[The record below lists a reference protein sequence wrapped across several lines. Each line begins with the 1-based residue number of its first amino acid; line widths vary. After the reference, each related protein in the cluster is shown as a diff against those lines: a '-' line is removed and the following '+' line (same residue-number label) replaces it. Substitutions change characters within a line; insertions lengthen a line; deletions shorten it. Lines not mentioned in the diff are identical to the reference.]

1 MSVSKLHAFRHQR
14 ESEYHKLLSVSE
26 VTIVVEVWGEVVAV
40 ATFRVGTRLVRL
52 ATWSRLC
59 CPLSFK
65 KSSTNLSHDHLLVRF
80 LVFCH

>member
-1 MSVSKLHAFRHQR
+1 MHLDTK
-14 ESEYHKLLSVSE
+14 ESEYHKLLSVRE

-40 ATFRVGTRLVRL
+40 ATFRVGTRLLRL

-65 KSSTNLSHDHLLVRF
+65 SLPQISALIT
-80 LVFCH
+80 C

>member
-1 MSVSKLHAFRHQR
+1 MHLDTK
-14 ESEYHKLLSVSE
+14 ESEYHKLLSVRE

-40 ATFRVGTRLVRL
+40 AIFRVGTRLVRL

-65 KSSTNLSHDHLLVRF
+65 KSSANLSLDHLVRF
-80 LVFCH
+80 LVSCAI

>member
-1 MSVSKLHAFRHQR
+1 VSVSKLHAFRYQR

-40 ATFRVGTRLVRL
+40 ATFRVGTRLLGL

-65 KSSTNLSHDHLLVRF
+65 SLLQIPA
-80 LVFCH
+80 LITC